1 MRPTHWLPPVVWMVV
16 MFTVSTDTGSGE
28 HTSRSL
34 LPLLHWL
41 LPWATADALDTI
53 HVLLR
58 KTGHVS
64 EYAILAALWYR
75 AFRRGRG
82 ATEAASAALA
92 LAISVGW
99 AALDEWHQSFV
110 PSRTASAA
118 DVVLDGASAAVALA
132 VASLGWRAALDRVT
146 AALLWLAA
154 AGGAAALALDLWLG
168 VPPGVLWLSTPAAL
182 ALLAVRRMLAR
193 RRPRPK
199 AGVAGSVEGGV
210 RGAARDP

>member
-1 MRPTHWLPPVVWMVV
+1 MRPTSWLPPVVWMVV

-28 HTSRSL
+28 HTSRIL

-41 LPWATADALDTI
+41 LPWATADALDMI

-58 KTGHVS
+58 KTGHVT

-75 AFRRGRG
+75 AFRRGRR
-82 ATEAASAALA
+82 ATPAACAWLA

-110 PSRTASAA
+110 PARTASVA

-132 VASLGWRAALDRVT
+132 VASLGWRAALDGVT
-146 AALLWLAA
+146 AALAWLAA
-154 AGGAAALALDLWLG
+154 AGGAAALTLNFWLG
-168 VPPGVLWLSTPAAL
+168 VPSGALWLSTPAAL
-182 ALLAVRRMLAR
+182 FLLLVRSRLRRPKSDAAGNGSGQGREAVRDR
-193 RRPRPK
+193 
-199 AGVAGSVEGGV
+199 
-210 RGAARDP
+210 

>member
-1 MRPTHWLPPVVWMVV
+1 MRPTHWLPPVVWMAV
-16 MFTVSTDTGSGE
+16 MFTLSSDFGSATETG
-28 HTSRSL
+28 TFL
-34 LPLLHWL
+34 FPLLRWL

-53 HVLLR
+53 HLLLR
-58 KTGHVS
+58 KSGHVT
-64 EYAILAALWYR
+64 EYAILAGLWYR

-82 ATEAASAALA
+82 ATAAASAALA

-132 VASLGWRAALDRVT
+132 VASLGWRAALDGAT

-154 AGGAAALALDLWLG
+154 AGGAAALTLDFWLG
-168 VPPGVLWLSTPAAL
+168 VPPGALWLSTPAAL
-182 ALLAVRRMLAR
+182 VLLFARHRLRRKADAEASGGGQTRGAVR
-193 RRPRPK
+193 
-199 AGVAGSVEGGV
+199 
-210 RGAARDP
+210 DP